1 MRLPRAL
8 LHCIVL
14 AVLFAATPAM
24 AASLQVSP
32 TGLALAP
39 AQNADVLTLTN
50 DGSEAMRAQVR
61 VFHWTQRDGTDVL
74 EPTRDIVATPAM
86 LSIAP
91 GASQLVRVVRLAS
104 PGATEGSYRV
114 IVSELPPPKKPGV
127 KVGLQF
133 ALEYSLPVFLLPPGA
148 PQTGGYV
155 LQARRAGN
163 ALEVSNSGRMHAR
176 LSSVSQIGSD
186 GKKTELFPGLLGYV
200 LPGQTMRWTLPPA
213 KDSGSSAFTA
223 VINDENAASSL
234 PGSSTTP

>member
-1 MRLPRAL
+1 MTLPRAL
-8 LHCIVL
+8 LHGIAL
-14 AVLFAATPAM
+14 AALLATTPAR
-24 AASLQVSP
+24 ASSLQVSP

-50 DGSEAMRAQVR
+50 SGSEPLRAQVR
-61 VFHWTQRDGTDVL
+61 VFHWTQRDGKDVL

-91 GASQLVRVVRLAS
+91 GAGQLVRVVRLA
-104 PGATEGSYRV
+104 PPDATEGSYRV
-114 IVSELPPPKKPGV
+114 VVSELPPPRKEGV

-148 PQTGGYV
+148 PPSGGYA
-155 LQARRAGN
+155 LQAHRVGN

-176 LSSVSQIGSD
+176 LSSVAQIGA
-186 GKKTELFPGLLGYV
+186 GGRKTLLFPGLLGYV

-213 KDSGSSAFTA
+213 TDSGSSAFEA
-223 VINDENAASSL
+223 VINDDNAASPL
-234 PGSSTTP
+234 PNPTTP